1 MIYYDLLLELKFD
14 NDRDLLSYYKVM
26 MNNKKLNDDELNE
39 YLIFYSKLKNQ
50 LERLKELNK
59 HEKINNALNN
69 FNYTS
74 GYNQS
79 NLKKELLNEFFL
91 FYLITYNNIFD
102 KIIINII
109 KRR

>member
-79 NLKKELLNEFFL
+79 NLKKELVE
-91 FYLITYNNIFD
+91 LINKKNS
-102 KIIINII
+102 
-109 KRR
+109 